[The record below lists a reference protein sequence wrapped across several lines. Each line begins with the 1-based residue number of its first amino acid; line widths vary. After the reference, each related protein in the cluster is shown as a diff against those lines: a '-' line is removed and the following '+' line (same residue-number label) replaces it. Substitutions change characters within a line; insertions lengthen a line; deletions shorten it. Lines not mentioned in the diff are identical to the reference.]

1 LSRGARANG
10 AFPDEFSIHF
20 PANAPHRILIGA
32 NFGLLVS
39 EDDGAT
45 WRYTCEPYVT
55 AGSDAA
61 LSAAYV
67 NYYQVT
73 LDGAVLADS
82 VHVTRSADVGCTWP
96 TSGGSVATASVAD
109 LFPDPNDAQFVLAIV
124 ANVDGT
130 TIVPSYD
137 GGVTFKPPIYSTPDL
152 LTGIELSRSSPSV
165 AYATKLSLDAR
176 TATLLRSVDRGLNW
190 TPSTIPAPAG
200 TQPRILAIDPADSN
214 TVYVRVLAAVTD
226 SILITTDGGN
236 TFRTSLTAS
245 GAFTSFLRATDGTLY
260 AGTLDGRLYVRPK
273 GQADFGPPRAGP
285 HLRCLG
291 QRPGTSRIYGCGDM
305 LLDGFSLGYSDDGGQ
320 TFARVMKFT
329 ELLGPLAC
337 STVKTACAAHWDRI
351 QQVLSI
357 GGAADAGAG
366 SGSGQQPG
374 VKRLGCSTGGA
385 SVLAMLAVVAFA
397 LHKMRTIV
405 NRFAIAL
412 RAPRA
417 R

>member
-1 LSRGARANG
+1 LSPGARANG

-20 PANAPHRILIGA
+20 PANGPHRILIGT

-45 WRYTCEPYVT
+45 WRYSCEPYVT

-61 LSAAYV
+61 LSAANV

-73 LDGAVLADS
+73 LDGAILADS

-96 TSGGSVATASVAD
+96 TSGGSVATASIAD

-137 GGVTFKPPIYSTPDL
+137 GGSTFTTPIYRTPDL

-165 AYATKLSLDAR
+165 AYATKLSLDAK

-190 TPSTIPAPAG
+190 TPSTILAPAG
-200 TQPRILAIDPADSN
+200 TQPRILAIDPVDSN
-214 TVYVRVLAAVTD
+214 TVYVRLLAAVTD
-226 SILITTDGGN
+226 SISITTDGGK
-236 TFRTSLTAS
+236 TFRTSLTAG
-245 GAFTSFLRATDGTLY
+245 GAFNSFLRATDGTLY
-260 AGTLDGRLYVRPK
+260 AGMLDGRLYVRPP
-273 GQADFGPPRAGP
+273 GQADFGPPRAAP
-285 HLRCLG
+285 RLRCLG
-291 QRPGTSRIYGCGDM
+291 QRPGTSRIYACGDM
-305 LLDGFSLGYSDDGGQ
+305 FLDGFSLGYSDDGGQ

-337 STVKTACAAHWDRI
+337 STVKTACAAHWDRV
-351 QQVLSI
+351 QQVLGI
-357 GGAADAGAG
+357 GVAADAGTGPG
-366 SGSGQQPG
+366 SGRQPG
-374 VKRLGCSTGGA
+374 GKRGCSTGGD
-385 SVLAMLAVVAFA
+385 SVLAVLAVVASLA
-397 LHKMRTIV
+397 S
-405 NRFAIAL
+405 L
-412 RAPRA
+412 RRQHHEVLV